1 MRAKILVVEDEG
13 NIQDVCRR
21 YMEREGYCVVT
32 ASNGKE
38 GFALFLQEQPNL
50 LVVDVMMPEQDG
62 FSLCEDIRQQSD
74 TPIIMLTARGEERD
88 RIMGLTLGADDYLTK
103 PFSPRELMLRIANL
117 LRKTAMPAS
126 ERSAAENN
134 QDLLEFVGLSI
145 DVPRRRVMVRHE
157 LINLTV
163 KEFDALLTMA
173 RRPGQVFAKGQ
184 LLDLVWGYQDI
195 VDTNA
200 VTVLMRRLREK
211 IELDPARPRW
221 IHTVWGIGYRFEAD
235 DSSQGELS

>member
-1 MRAKILVVEDEG
+1 MRAKILVVEDEV

-103 PFSPRELMLRIANL
+103 PFSPRELMLRIGNL
-117 LRKTAMPAS
+117 LRRTATPAS
-126 ERSAAENN
+126 ERSATASN
-134 QDLLEFVGLSI
+134 QDLLEFAGLSI

-157 LINLTV
+157 LVNLTV

>member
-1 MRAKILVVEDEG
+1 MRAKILVVEDEV

-103 PFSPRELMLRIANL
+103 PFSPRELMLRIGNL
-117 LRKTAMPAS
+117 LRRTVTPAS
-126 ERSAAENN
+126 ERSATASN
-134 QDLLEFVGLSI
+134 QDLLEFAGLSI

-157 LINLTV
+157 LVNLTV